1 MRIDSYS
8 IVNDRYDYLE
18 NKICISQHH
27 VIKHQLNFTLEGY
40 SGEYPVDEVDIYLV
54 DYNGNLYKL
63 SSYFDGNSLEF
74 YTDSKETEYARVF
87 IKIKINHLSL
97 EQFLDIPIVD
107 IKSNTKTFVVYKQIT
122 VSKESN
128 LFYSKAS
135 AYVPSW
141 SKAYKEYGSN
151 FSKIVEP
158 YFKLLQGFYNT
169 LDYNL
174 SNEIE
179 YKVFKYNEDVFKLYT
194 EDGTQILEQNSL
206 LTGSQ
211 KICELVENTSELQ
224 LESIYLDSTDILKNY
239 VLPFTSKLYINK
251 FQSSVDSVVIEGLD
265 ENDNYVTESI
275 NLVGNSIS
283 VTKYKY
289 KVIKYLVT
297 QVPILL
303 ANYVD
308 CFSNHFVLAG
318 NPTPMP
324 LLIDKN
330 NYSIFYP
337 KIKIENIGNS
347 TSIGIYNKQDCVYR
361 YFFKTNNIKGIF
373 VDKYLNVYW
382 IEANKLLMST
392 LYIDLSQYS
401 NNAYENSG
409 SFIDYEY
416 TYVDGWIDIVI
427 DFDKLNENTTI
438 VSMSEGGV
446 TYYLNTETKQLQ
458 TEKYIIENSS
468 SLGVYSF
475 KVLPEEFPLKVSLI
489 TKNQTYPL
497 CISPLILEPNKATQF
512 NIDTSVEKL
521 ALVNDSLTLLKNQ
534 TNYNLSTTNS
544 DLILIFNSK
553 DCNGINFKLDI
564 SNHKIDNYE
573 LPLSSDYIS
582 RLYLE
587 DTSSIVVYKINYKRI
602 KHELFKSADVTFSV
616 KAYKEESTF
625 VKNTSECFLSIFI
638 DGINKGDFPL
648 SINTDEDYQYNFIIN
663 NSMDLQEI

>member
-1 MRIDSYS
+1 MRINNYS
-8 IVNDRYDYLE
+8 VVNDRYNYLE
-18 NKICISQHH
+18 NKICISQNHI
-27 VIKHQLNFTLEGY
+27 IKHQLTFTLEGY
-40 SGEYPVDEVDIYLV
+40 SGTYSINEIDIYFV
-54 DYNGNLYKL
+54 DYNGDLYKL
-63 SSYFDGNSLEF
+63 SSYFDGTSLEF

-87 IKIKINHLSL
+87 IKIKINNLL
-97 EQFLDIPIVD
+97 VEQFLDIPIVD
-107 IKSNTKTFVVYKQIT
+107 IKSNTKTFVVYKQIS

-135 AYVPSW
+135 AYVPRW

-151 FSKIVEP
+151 FSKIIEP

-174 SNEIE
+174 SNKLE
-179 YKVFKYNEDVFKLYT
+179 YKIFKHNENVFKLYT
-194 EDGTQILEQNSL
+194 EDGTQILEQSSL
-206 LTGSQ
+206 LTGTQ
-211 KICELVENTSELQ
+211 KTCELIENTSELQ

-251 FQSSVDSVVIEGLD
+251 FQGSTDSVVIEGLD
-265 ENDNYVTESI
+265 ENDNYVTESV
-275 NLVGNSIS
+275 NLIDYKIS

-289 KVIKYLVT
+289 KVIKYLVSK
-297 QVPILL
+297 VPILL
-303 ANYVD
+303 SNYVD

-361 YFFKTNNIKGIF
+361 YFFTTNNIKGVFI
-373 VDKYLNVYW
+373 DKYLNVYW
-382 IEANKLLMST
+382 VENNKLLMST
-392 LYIDLSQYS
+392 LYVDLSLYS
-401 NNAYENSG
+401 NNSYENSG
-409 SFIDYEY
+409 NFIDYEY
-416 TYVDGWIDIVI
+416 TYVDGWIDVII
-427 DFDKLNENTTI
+427 DFDKLNEETTI
-438 VSMSEGGV
+438 VSMSEGGI
-446 TYYLNTETKQLQ
+446 TYYLNTETGQLQ

-475 KVLPEEFPLKVSLI
+475 KVLPEAFPLKVSLT
-489 TKNQTYPL
+489 TKNQVYPI
-497 CISPLILEPNKATQF
+497 CISPLVLDSSKATQF
-512 NIDTSVEKL
+512 NIDPSVEKL

-534 TNYNLSTTNS
+534 TNYELSTTNS

-564 SNHKIDNYE
+564 NNHKIDNYE
-573 LPLSSDYIS
+573 LPLESDYIS
-582 RLYLE
+582 RLYFE
-587 DTSSIVVYKINYKRI
+587 DTSSIIVYKINYTRI
-602 KHELFKSADVTFSV
+602 KHELFKSEDFTFSV
-616 KAYKEESTF
+616 KAYKDDNTF
-625 VKNTSECFLSIFI
+625 VKNTSECFLSVFI
-638 DGINKGDFPL
+638 NGINKGVFPL
-648 SINTDEDYQYNFIIN
+648 SINTDEDYQYNFRIN